1 MSKKNTPVFLQNLFI
16 ELPRPLKKT
25 FVLVV
30 DGLLILLATWLAFSL
45 RLDSWILP
53 KDSQY
58 WAYYLALLFSLPTF
72 IAFRL
77 YKAIFRYA
85 GQFTII
91 AIAKSSF
98 FYGIALFIT
107 LNLFFK
113 PEEIPR
119 SISIIQPILAF
130 LLVSA
135 SRFSARF
142 LLGQVYRNIFA
153 YQKRPKVL
161 IYGAGQSGRQAA
173 YSIRAA
179 ETMTVIG
186 FIDDNKILQGGMIDG
201 LKVYGANQLL
211 RLKEVAGVTDV
222 LLALPSI
229 RRSRRSE
236 ILAELS
242 RHHVHV
248 RSVPNLADFADG
260 TLHLSDLREVD
271 IDDLLGRD
279 VALALDTNDALHEGK
294 VVLVSGAG
302 GSIGSELCRQIIL
315 LRPEKLVLLDH
326 SEFNLYAI
334 EQELSDLIKQKDLK
348 INIVPKL
355 ASVLDQKNLFDIL
368 KLEKVQIIYHAAAYK
383 HVPLVESNIA
393 TSINN
398 NVWGTLHLA
407 KIAHELEVEKFILIS
422 TDKAVRPTNVMGA
435 SKRIAEMILQALADR
450 SSRTCFSMVRFGNV
464 LGSSGSVIPLF
475 RKQIQDG
482 GPITLTDPE
491 VTRYFMTIPEAA
503 QLVLQAARMSQGG
516 EVFILDM
523 GKPVKI
529 LDLAKKLIE
538 LSGLSLRD
546 EENLHGDI
554 EIQVTGLRPG
564 EKLYEELLI
573 GDNPEPTNHSRIMMA
588 KESYVSW
595 GQLEILLTELNNV
608 LLANDHM
615 IIKKQLS
622 RIVIGYNASV

>member
-1 MSKKNTPVFLQNLFI
+1 MQNLFI

-30 DGLLILLATWLAFSL
+30 DGFLILLATWLAFSL
-45 RLDSWILP
+45 RLDSWDVP
-53 KDSQY
+53 KDSHY
-58 WAYYLALLFSLPTF
+58 WAYYLALAFSLPTF
-72 IAFRL
+72 IAFGL
-77 YKAIFRYA
+77 YRAIFRYA
-85 GQFTII
+85 GQFTIV
-91 AIAKSSF
+91 AIAKSSAL
-98 FYGIALFIT
+98 YGVALFVT

-119 SISIIQPILAF
+119 SIGIIQPILAF
-130 LLVSA
+130 LVVSA

-153 YQKRPKVL
+153 YQERPKVL

-179 ETMTVIG
+179 ETMTVVG
-186 FIDDNKILQGGMIDG
+186 FIDDNKTLQGGTIDG
-201 LKVYGANQLL
+201 LKVYGAEQLL
-211 RLKEVAGVTDV
+211 RLKEVAGVSDV
-222 LLALPSI
+222 LLALPSTK
-229 RRSRRSE
+229 RSRRSV

-248 RSVPNLADFADG
+248 RSLPNLADFADG
-260 TLHLSDLREVD
+260 TLHLSDLKEVD

-279 VALALDTNDALHEGK
+279 VALELDVKDTLHQGK

-315 LRPEKLVLLDH
+315 LKPKKIVLLDH
-326 SEFNLYAI
+326 SEFNLYTI
-334 EQELSDLIKQKDLK
+334 EQELSEFTQQQGLK
-348 INIVPKL
+348 IDLLPKL
-355 ASVLDQKNLFDIL
+355 VSVLDYKNLHDVL
-368 KLEKVQIIYHAAAYK
+368 KAEKVQIIYHAAAYK

-393 TSINN
+393 TSVNN
-398 NVWGTLHLA
+398 NVWGTLNLA
-407 KIAHELEVEKFILIS
+407 KIALESGVEKFILIS

-435 SKRIAEMILQALADR
+435 SKRIAEMILQSLADR
-450 SSRTCFSMVRFGNV
+450 GANTCFSMVRFGNV

-523 GKPVKI
+523 GQPVKI
-529 LDLAKKLIE
+529 LDLAKRLID
-538 LSGLSLRD
+538 LSGLSFRD
-546 EENLHGDI
+546 DKNPHGDI

-573 GDNPEPTNHSRIMMA
+573 GDNPVSTNHPRIMKGLENFMA
-588 KESYVSW
+588 W
-595 GQLEILLTELNNV
+595 DQLELQ
-608 LLANDHM
+608 LA
-615 IIKKQLS
+615 QLS
-622 RIVIGYNASV
+622 DAILINDESAIKGHLRTLVAGYVTQ

>member
-1 MSKKNTPVFLQNLFI
+1 MSKKNTPAFLQNLFI
-16 ELPRPLKKT
+16 ELPRPIKKT

-30 DGLLILLATWLAFSL
+30 DGFLVLLATWLAFSL
-45 RLDSWILP
+45 RLDSWVMP

-58 WAYYLALLFSLPTF
+58 WAYYLALAFSLPTF
-72 IAFRL
+72 IAFGL
-77 YKAIFRYA
+77 YRAIFRYA
-85 GQFTII
+85 GQYTII
-91 AIAKSSF
+91 AIAKASAV
-98 FYGIALFIT
+98 YGIALFMT

-119 SISIIQPILAF
+119 SIGIIQPILAF

-142 LLGQVYRNIFA
+142 LLGQVYRNIFE
-153 YQKRPKVL
+153 YQERPKVL

-179 ETMTVIG
+179 ETMAVVG
-186 FIDDNKILQGGMIDG
+186 FIDDNKTLQGGNIDG
-201 LKVYGANQLL
+201 LKVYGADQLL
-211 RLKEVAGVTDV
+211 RLKEVAGVSDV
-222 LLALPSI
+222 LLALPSTK
-229 RRSRRSE
+229 RSRRSE

-242 RHHVHV
+242 KHHVHV
-248 RSVPNLADFADG
+248 RSLPNLADFADG
-260 TLHLSDLREVD
+260 TLQLSDLKEVD

-279 VALALDTNDALHEGK
+279 VALEAEVNDALHQDK
-294 VVLVSGAG
+294 VIFVSGAG

-315 LRPEKLVLLDH
+315 LKPKKLVLLDH

-334 EQELSDLIKQKDLK
+334 EQELSDLIKKNNLK
-348 INIVPKL
+348 IDLIPKL
-355 ASVLDQKNLFDIL
+355 ASVLDNQNLFDIL
-368 KLEKVQIIYHAAAYK
+368 KSEKVQIIYHAAAYK

-393 TSINN
+393 TSISN

-407 KIAHELEVEKFILIS
+407 KIALELEIEKFMLIS

-435 SKRIAEMILQALADR
+435 SKRIAEMILQSLAGR
-450 SSRTCFSMVRFGNV
+450 SSSTCFSMVRFGNV

-482 GPITLTDPE
+482 GPITLTDPK

-546 EENLHGDI
+546 EKNPHGDI

-573 GDNPEPTNHSRIMMA
+573 GDNPEPTYHPRIMKA
-588 KESYVSW
+588 KEIYIAWNELDLLLNQLHEAVLINDEAAIKNHLKFLVAGYVP
-595 GQLEILLTELNNV
+595 Q
-608 LLANDHM
+608 
-615 IIKKQLS
+615 
-622 RIVIGYNASV
+622 